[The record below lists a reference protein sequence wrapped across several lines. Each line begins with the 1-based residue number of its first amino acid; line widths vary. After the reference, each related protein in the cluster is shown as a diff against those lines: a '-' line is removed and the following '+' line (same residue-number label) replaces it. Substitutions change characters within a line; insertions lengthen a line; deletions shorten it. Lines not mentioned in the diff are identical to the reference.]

1 MEKMVKAHLNSSR
14 DIRHFLA
21 VESDNWEL
29 KDISDERNILSCP
42 QNNKHSLLPG
52 LRPDTDSQSPT
63 CCSLSLCD
71 HHPLTSLHFRRPGC
85 EAPAPGVSGYHVM
98 ITLTNLT
105 AL

>member
-1 MEKMVKAHLNSSR
+1 MEKMEKAHLNSSR

-63 CCSLSLCD
+63 CCSLSLCVTTT
-71 HHPLTSLHFRRPGC
+71 HSAVSTLGGQ
-85 EAPAPGVSGYHVM
+85 GVRLQHQECQD
-98 ITLTNLT
+98 IT
-105 AL
+105 